1 MSITSTVVSSVTITC
16 ISNANVPTQQNTG
29 ENPSEFYLPV
39 PYSVKFTIMKTFTII
54 LLLVLILVH
63 AGYLHNP
70 PNSDNMT

>member
-29 ENPSEFYLPV
+29 ENPSEFYLP
-39 PYSVKFTIMKTFTII
+39 YSVKFNIMKTFTII